1 MFSTIYLH
9 ILSDWAV
16 FSAILAQKLDFGLD
30 FGPETGFL
38 GHFLGL
44 NWPDGCDPLKHV
56 LNEIYQ
62 F

>member
-1 MFSTIYLH
+1 MISTIYLH

-44 NWPDGCDPLKHV
+44 N
-56 LNEIYQ
+56 
-62 F
+62 